1 MTSLSLIFFPL
12 IYLPILL
19 TFVLPVFAQQDQWQI
34 SSSSVAVLA
43 TESSVVYRG
52 GPAGLKAD
60 KAGSSTSDI
69 VVVQAAERDGS
80 WSWTLLPLSTG
91 PLSFVAR
98 YQAPDGTAVA
108 APPVSFAVTETGVP
122 NEADISDIKGP
133 LKASPA
139 LWPWLLAA
147 VIAAAAWR
155 AWKFWKARRRAAA
168 PSRRSAPV
176 LPPEEVAA
184 RAIRELRASGL
195 WEHDQ
200 SAYYHRLTDIL
211 RAYLEA
217 RYGEPVTAMTSVEVE
232 RLVKARAQDLQIG
245 GRVRELLARA
255 DLVKFAK
262 AKPSPEEG
270 PRDADLASA
279 LIAETTPRDFTAK
292 EKAP

>member
-1 MTSLSLIFFPL
+1 MTFLPLIFFPL
-12 IYLPILL
+12 MLL
-19 TFVLPVFAQQDQWQI
+19 VSAPTFAQQPQWQI
-34 SSSSVAVLA
+34 SVSSVAVLA
-43 TESSVVYRG
+43 AESSVVYRG
-52 GPAGLKAD
+52 GPTGLKAD
-60 KAGSSTSDI
+60 KEGSSTSDI
-69 VVVQAAERDGS
+69 VVVQAAQRDDS
-80 WSWTLLPLSTG
+80 WTWTLLPLSTG

-98 YQAPDGTAVA
+98 YQASDGTAVA
-108 APPVSFAVTETGVP
+108 APPVFFAVAETGIP

-133 LKASPA
+133 LKARPA

-147 VIAAAAWR
+147 AIAAAAWR
-155 AWKFWKARRRAAA
+155 AWKFWKARRRAAE
-168 PSRRSAPV
+168 PGRRDASII
-176 LPPEEVAA
+176 PPEEVAA

-195 WEHDQ
+195 WEQDQ
-200 SAYYHRLTDIL
+200 AAYYLRLTDIL

-262 AKPSPEEG
+262 AKPGPEEG
-270 PRDADLASA
+270 PRDADLAAA
-279 LIAETTPRDFTAK
+279 LIAETTPRDFTTK